1 MEEAMEG
8 AGSKKPPSQ
17 LNLCG
22 KRPAFKNALLMGHQ
36 DHADGSRGAPRPQ
49 LTQHLRTTGR
59 IHRCGWFIQQEKS
72 RAIGERPGQSD
83 PLPLPSTQES
93 NGRIG
98 QILQPEGLDEL
109 TGMESRA

>member
-1 MEEAMEG
+1 MRLVHPAGEVEG
-8 AGSKKPPSQ
+8 
-17 LNLCG
+17 
-22 KRPAFKNALLMGHQ
+22 
-36 DHADGSRGAPRPQ
+36 D
-49 LTQHLRTTGR
+49 
-59 IHRCGWFIQQEKS
+59 W
-72 RAIGERPGQSD
+72 RAPGQSD